1 MTPLVW
7 GILVSGIVT
16 LGASVALFF
25 AYRFERFVGLRYLLR
40 GRGSRAAKAG
50 LLVATIAVV
59 VGVSAVFAGGRGQSR
74 DLETMGVVLTLFGA
88 LAVMLFLLLRV
99 FAVFTTVSTM
109 GVVLGVASLVV
120 VLAVTSGFEK
130 EFQDKVL
137 AVNAHLI
144 VMKYG
149 DSGLAQ
155 SQLESD
161 KEADDIK
168 KKLAGFPGLSSMAK
182 FSLSAGEVMIGKVG
196 ANLKGVDLPDGAA
209 DLKRTMVEGSVE
221 ALTAPATCVVEGPG
235 APEAGAS
242 AKRIILGVELAHRLR
257 AKVGQCVSVL
267 VPFTGT
273 ADTAPISYLFKVVG
287 TFQMGFHEYDTR
299 LAYVSLADARS
310 LGNARQ
316 SIFGI
321 ELRFVDPMMA
331 MTAETE
337 VTRRLGNDLKIVDW
351 KTLNR
356 NLFMALT
363 MQKLIIALFLVLI
376 IVVAAFNIVASLTLI
391 VLNKVREIAILRSM
405 GARSLSLVRVFLV
418 AGSFVGFVGTGLG
431 VLFGLLVC
439 SLARA
444 YGYPLDPKVYLIAQ
458 LPVAISWHELVF
470 VAASTQLICF
480 LATIYPAV
488 RAARLPVI
496 EGLRYN

>member
-1 MTPLVW
+1 MLPLVV
-7 GILVSGIVT
+7 GVLVAGVLALGAGIV
-16 LGASVALFF
+16 LFVG
-25 AYRFERFVGLRYLLR
+25 YGFERFVGLRYLLH
-40 GRGSRAAKAG
+40 GRATSTAHAG
-50 LLVATIAVV
+50 LTVAVLMVVAGIIALV
-59 VGVSAVFAGGRGQSR
+59 GGGHEHAREI
-74 DLETMGVVLTLFGA
+74 ETLGVVLTLFGA
-88 LAVMLFLLLRV
+88 LGAMLFLLLRV

-120 VLAVTSGFEK
+120 VLAVTSGFER

-149 DSGLAQ
+149 DQGLRQTDA
-155 SQLESD
+155 
-161 KEADDIK
+161 EAEAEAEDIK
-168 KKLAGFPGLSSMAK
+168 NKLRGFPGLTSMAK

-196 ANLKGVDLPDGAA
+196 ANLKGVDLPEGAA
-209 DLKRTMVEGSVE
+209 DLKRTLVEGSVDDL
-221 ALTAPATCVVEGPG
+221 ARPVSCPVDGAADMPAK
-235 APEAGAS
+235 A
-242 AKRIILGVELAHRLR
+242 IILGRELAHRLR
-257 AKVGQCVSVL
+257 AKIGQCVSVL
-267 VPFTGT
+267 VPFTGSPGG
-273 ADTAPISYLFKVVG
+273 APVSYRFKVVG

-299 LAYVSLADARS
+299 LAYVRLADARS

-316 SIFGI
+316 SIFGV
-321 ELRFVDPMMA
+321 ELRFADPLMA
-331 MTAETE
+331 LTAEGE
-337 VTRRLGNDLKIVDW
+337 ITRRLGNDLKIIDW

-363 MQKLIIALFLVLI
+363 MQKVIIALFLVLI

-391 VLNKVREIAILRSM
+391 VLNKVPEIAILRSM
-405 GARSLSLVRVFLV
+405 GARSLSLLRVFLV

-431 VLFGLLVC
+431 ILFGLLVC
-439 SLARA
+439 AMARI

-458 LPVAISWHELVF
+458 LPVAISVRELVF

-488 RAARLPVI
+488 RAGRLRVI
-496 EGLRYN
+496 DGLRYN